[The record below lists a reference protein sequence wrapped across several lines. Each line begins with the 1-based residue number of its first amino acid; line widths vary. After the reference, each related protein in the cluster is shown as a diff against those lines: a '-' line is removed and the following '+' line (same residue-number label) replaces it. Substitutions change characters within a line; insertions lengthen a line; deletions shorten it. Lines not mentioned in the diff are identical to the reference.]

1 MENLTMSTMPRT
13 SFPRSAPLRSADCS
27 LVHGSNRPTLR
38 VLVGAT
44 LLALSLAGCGGGG
57 SGSDTL
63 QLAMFAPITAEA
75 TSNESATVTPPAPQT
90 SGGSGAV
97 SVNCDFGTPGNAIVV
112 ALGTT
117 RLTCTAVDAAGN
129 VAQGSSTVTVVD
141 TQPPTL
147 SMFAPIVVEATSPA
161 GTFVTFPAPVATDT
175 ASSPIVSCS
184 SPPGGAQYALGVTA
198 VDCKAIDGAQ
208 NVTTGRST
216 VSVVDTVPP
225 TLSIFAP
232 ITVQATTPAGASVI
246 IPAPVATDAAS
257 TPIVSCG
264 GLPFGTPV
272 PFSIGTT
279 SVVCR
284 AVDAGGNVTQATS
297 SVTVL
302 ATGTVSGTASG
313 LAGTVVLSNNGT
325 DSLTI
330 SAVGPFVFATPLA
343 QGASYN
349 VTVAVQP
356 TGQTCTVTNGSG
368 VLASTPVTNVQ
379 VTCAGSSASP
389 VLSMTP
395 GVKQLKFSWTSI
407 AGATSYKLMQNPDG
421 ASSFTQVGSDLAT
434 TSLALDV
441 TVYRQNWAR
450 AQYLVQAC
458 NSNGCVSS
466 NQVNTLNTMLQTIG
480 YLKSSNT
487 RTSQV
492 FGYSLALSADGNTIA
507 IGASGE
513 SSNATGIGG
522 DQTNTTQSSAGAVY
536 VYTRTGGVWS
546 ATPTY
551 IKSSNTLGAQ
561 FFGYAVSLSADGNKL
576 AVGAFGE
583 RSNATGIGGDQ
594 SNTSL
599 SNAGAAYV
607 YTRTAGVWS
616 PSPVYIK
623 ASNTKSEQH
632 FGFGLSLSADG
643 STLAVGAFGEASKAT
658 GVGGDQ
664 TDVSMNGAGAVYV
677 YASAAGVWSTTP
689 TYLKAS
695 NTKAFQEFGATLAL
709 SNDGNVLAIGAW
721 GEKSKAT
728 GVGGDQTDAS
738 LGQAGAVYVY
748 ARSAGVWSASPTYI
762 KASNTAV
769 GQLFGYALAL
779 SGDGN
784 TLAVGGP
791 GDASNATGI
800 NGNAADNSAPLA
812 GAAYVYTRSASAW
825 LSVIVYV
832 KPSNTKAN
840 GRFGQGVALSSDGLT
855 LAVGAGGEASSAV
868 GIGGNQADSSSP
880 GSGAVYVYSLSG
892 GTWSASPAYVKASNT
907 KTSQGFGGSIF
918 NLNNGTPVA
927 LSRDGSTL
935 LVGAPAEQSS
945 ATGINGN
952 QADVSLTN
960 AGAAY
965 LY

>member
-1 MENLTMSTMPRT
+1 MPRH
-13 SFPRSAPLRSADCS
+13 FPLCA
-27 LVHGSNRPTLR
+27 
-38 VLVGAT
+38 
-44 LLALSLAGCGGGG
+44 ALSVAILSALSACGGG
-57 SGSDTL
+57 SGGPAPLTIT
-63 QLAMFAPITAEA
+63 MFSPITVEA

-97 SVNCDFGTPGNAIVV
+97 VVSCDTGAPGVAQVF

-117 RLTCTAVDAAGN
+117 AVTCTATDAAGD
-129 VAQGSSTVTVVD
+129 VAKGSSSVTVVD
-141 TQPPTL
+141 THAPTL
-147 SMFAPIVVEATSPA
+147 AMFAPIVVEATSPA
-161 GTFVTFPAPVATDT
+161 GAFVAFPAPVATDT
-175 ASSPIVSCS
+175 ASSPVVSCS
-184 SPPGGAQYALGVTA
+184 APPAGAQYALGVTT
-198 VDCKAIDGAQ
+198 VDCKAVDGAQ
-208 NVTTGRST
+208 NATTGRST

-232 ITVQATTPAGASVI
+232 VTVTATTATGALVI
-246 IPAPVATDAAS
+246 IPAPVATDVAS

-272 PFSIGTT
+272 QFAIGTT
-279 SVVCR
+279 SVVCK
-284 AVDAGGNVTQATS
+284 ATDAAGNVTQATS
-297 SVTVL
+297 SVTVVL
-302 ATGTVSGTASG
+302 ATETVSGTVSG
-313 LAGTVVLSNNGT
+313 LVGTVVLRNNGT
-325 DSLTI
+325 DSLSI
-330 SAVGPFVFATPLA
+330 SAVGPFTFATPLA

-349 VTVAVQP
+349 VTVATQP
-356 TGQTCTVTNGSG
+356 PGQTCTVANGSG
-368 VLASTPVTNVQ
+368 VLAATPVTNVQ
-379 VTCAGSSASP
+379 VSCAGGLAAP
-389 VLSMTP
+389 VLSLAP
-395 GVKQLKFSWTSI
+395 GLKQLRFSWTSV
-407 AGATSYKLMQNPDG
+407 AGATSYRLLQNPDG
-421 ASSFTQVGSDLAT
+421 ASGFTQVGPDLTT
-434 TSLALDV
+434 TSMALDV

-450 AQYLVQAC
+450 ALYLVEAC
-458 NSNGCVSS
+458 NSNGCASS
-466 NQVNTLNTMLQTIG
+466 NQVDTLNTMAQTIG
-480 YLKSSNT
+480 YFKPSNT
-487 RTSQV
+487 KTSQV
-492 FGYSLALSADGNTIA
+492 FGYSLALSADGNTMA

-536 VYTRTGGVWS
+536 VYTRTAGVWS
-546 ATPTY
+546 AAPTY
-551 IKSSNTLGAQ
+551 IKASNTLGAQ

-583 RSNATGIGGDQ
+583 RSNATGVGGDQ
-594 SNTSL
+594 SNASL

-616 PSPVYIK
+616 ASPAYIK

-632 FGFGLSLSADG
+632 FGFALSLSADG
-643 STLAVGAFGEASKAT
+643 STLAVGAYGEASKAT

-677 YASAAGVWSTTP
+677 YTFGAGAWSPAA
-689 TYLKAS
+689 YLKAS

-709 SNDGNVLAIGAW
+709 SSDGNTLAIGAW

-769 GQLFGYALAL
+769 GLLFGYALAL

-791 GDASNATGI
+791 GDASSATGI
-800 NGNAADNSAPLA
+800 NGSATDKSAPMA
-812 GAAYVYTRSASAW
+812 GAAYVYTRSAGAW
-825 LSVIVYV
+825 GGIVYV
-832 KPSNTKAN
+832 KASNTKAN
-840 GRFGQGVALSSDGLT
+840 GQFGQGVALSSDGLT

-868 GIGGNQADSSSP
+868 GVNGNQADASSP

-907 KTSQGFGGSIF
+907 RTGQGFGGTIF

-927 LSRDGSTL
+927 LSGDGSTL
-935 LVGAPAEQSS
+935 LVGAAAEQSS